1 MNTAAAHGA
10 VQMLAAAVNTG
21 ARQAGIAE
29 ALGSEHGYLVN
40 QIVYGIALGVIRKCR
55 FALRSDESEPVASCG
70 SIMYPLAT
78 DPGGREP
85 RPGGASPR
93 EDKVARDDHPYH
105 DGELTCNAIRGA
117 LVTLNCYKDESWR
130 RSTCY
135 IWRIEA

>member
-1 MNTAAAHGA
+1 MNTATAHAAI
-10 VQMLAAAVNTG
+10 LALSAAVNTG
-21 ARQAGIAE
+21 ARQGGIAE

-70 SIMYPLAT
+70 QIMYPLAI
-78 DPGGREP
+78 DPGETT
-85 RPGGASPR
+85 
-93 EDKVARDDHPYH
+93 VARSDHPYH

-117 LVTLNCYKDESWR
+117 LVTLGVYSDEAWR

-135 IWRIEA
+135 IWADA